1 MTVAV
6 DVTDMFT
13 EFDIISLQL
22 MMLAA
27 DRPLDPLPGLQ
38 FQLRPMCSID
48 TQDDLLKSCEQIII
62 SNTDCRLFFIF
73 LL

>member
-1 MTVAV
+1 MAVAV

-38 FQLRPMCSID
+38 FELRPMEIK
-48 TQDDLLKSCEQIII
+48 TLVATVVWK
-62 SNTDCRLFFIF
+62 
-73 LL
+73 